1 MTPGRL
7 VPLVVLVAPALAEAG
22 EREEAEHT
30 RLSEEMRRLASR
42 NAWRGVEASYEKMLP
57 LEKRGVVLSF
67 DDHFIAAQAASNLGD
82 INATYQRAKRAAAV
96 AANENDTRRSENWI
110 REIEGSY
117 GSVELR
123 TSARFEGQA
132 ELKIAEIPFAND
144 QRAAYDVART
154 AIAGRGSYDGLLPL
168 GDYVFSDGSGA
179 GESFTVAAGGK
190 LPPIVLG
197 PTDTDEGGGLAY
209 AGPRLDLGG
218 AFSSA
223 GDPTLTGAEIAP
235 VGFGG
240 AGLRA
245 GLGFEVGTKL
255 GFGGLVEVGYHAIG
269 GASGAD
275 PTSEQVDGLGMS
287 VADAY
292 GYSSADTKV
301 SMFYG
306 WLAGSYFITPGD
318 LGVTFLAGPVLG
330 IGSGTV
336 QGVSGGTDSY
346 SDRYS
351 QVNGSIR
358 AGGVSGGVS
367 LTHNKAS
374 IGKLGVG
381 LSALGGAQSDTT
393 RWYTWGQAALTITP
407 ARSDG

>member
-1 MTPGRL
+1 MTLGRL
-7 VPLVVLVAPALAEAG
+7 VPMVVLIAPALAAAG
-22 EREEAEHT
+22 EREQAEHT

-42 NAWRGVEASYEKMLP
+42 NAWRGVEASYAKMLP
-57 LEKRGVVLSF
+57 LERRGVVLTF

-82 INATYQRAKRAAAV
+82 INSTYLRAQRAV
-96 AANENDTRRSENWI
+96 AAASNENDTRRSENWI
-110 REIEGSY
+110 REIESSY

-123 TSARFEGQA
+123 TSSRFEGA
-132 ELKIAEIPFAND
+132 SALKISEIPFAND
-144 QRAAYDVART
+144 QRAAYDVARAT
-154 AIAGRGSYDGLLPL
+154 IAERGSYSGLLPL
-168 GDYVFSDGSGA
+168 GDYVFGDIAA
-179 GESFTVAAGGK
+179 GGEPFSVAAGGELQK
-190 LPPIVLG
+190 VVLMPPES
-197 PTDTDEGGGLAY
+197 EGGGLAY

-218 AFSSA
+218 AFSTA
-223 GDPTLTGAEIAP
+223 GDPTLSGAEVAP
-235 VGFGG
+235 VGFAG

-245 GLGFEVGTKL
+245 GLGFELGTRL
-255 GFGGLVEVGYHAIG
+255 GIGALVEVGYHTIG
-269 GASGAD
+269 GASSAD
-275 PTSEQVDGLGMS
+275 PTSEQIDTLGLS

-292 GYSSADTKV
+292 GYSSADT
-301 SMFYG
+301 SIGMFYG
-306 WLAGSYFITPGD
+306 WLAGSYFISPGE
-318 LGVTFLAGPVLG
+318 LGVTFLAGPVMG

-336 QGVSGGTDSY
+336 QGVSGGSESY

-351 QVNGSIR
+351 QVNGSIQ

>member
-1 MTPGRL
+1 MTFGRL
-7 VPLVVLVAPALAEAG
+7 VPMVVLVAPALAVAG
-22 EREEAEHT
+22 EKEEAEHT
-30 RLSEEMRRLASR
+30 RLSEEMRRLSSR
-42 NAWRGVEASYEKMLP
+42 NAWRGVEASYAKMLP
-57 LEKRGVVLSF
+57 LEKRDVVLTF

-82 INATYQRAKRAAAV
+82 INATYQRAQRAAAV
-96 AANENDTRRSENWI
+96 AGNENDTRRSENWI
-110 REIEGSY
+110 REIEASY
-117 GSVELR
+117 ASVELR
-123 TSARFEGQA
+123 TSPRFEGQA
-132 ELKIAEIPFAND
+132 VLKISEIPFAND
-144 QRAAYDVART
+144 QRAAYDVARST
-154 AIAGRGSYDGLLPL
+154 VAERGSYTGLLPL
-168 GDYVFSDGSGA
+168 GDYIFGDGAEGGEAFS
-179 GESFTVAAGGK
+179 VAAGGELQK
-190 LPPIVLG
+190 VALG
-197 PTDTDEGGGLAY
+197 PTETGGGSGLAY

-223 GDPTLTGAEIAP
+223 GDPTLTGADIAP
-235 VGFGG
+235 VGFAG

-245 GLGFEVGTKL
+245 GLGFEIGTRL
-255 GFGGLVEVGYHAIG
+255 GFGGLVEVGYHRIG
-269 GASGAD
+269 GASNAD
-275 PTSEQVDGLGMS
+275 PSSEQVDGLSMS

-292 GYSSADTKV
+292 GYSSADTRV
-301 SMFYG
+301 GMFYG
-306 WLAGSYFITPGD
+306 WLAGSYFISPGD
-318 LGVTFLAGPVLG
+318 LGVTFLAGPVMG

-336 QGVSGGTDSY
+336 QGVSGGSDSY

-381 LSALGGAQSDTT
+381 LSVLGGAQSDTT